1 MISVIKSKF
10 TLVFFKTACHA
21 NPGAE
26 KNFQGSSSYIS
37 RHVFQKIPNVSDN
50 NYVLLWIYKPRYSPK
65 LFISKF
71 LQTLFTCA

>member
-1 MISVIKSKF
+1 MSVIKSKF

-50 NYVLLWIYKPRYSPK
+50 NYVLL
-65 LFISKF
+65 
-71 LQTLFTCA
+71 

>member
-1 MISVIKSKF
+1 MISVKKSKF
-10 TLVFFKTACHA
+10 TLVFYKTACHA

-26 KNFQGSSSYIS
+26 KIFEGSSSYIP
-37 RHVFQKIPNVSDN
+37 RHVFQKIPNISAN
-50 NYVLLWIYKPRYSPK
+50 NYVSLWIYKPRYSPK